1 MWRYLV
7 GAVAALL
14 MAAAGVQIY
23 KARTRTDPALAQ
35 PAALPAVPS
44 AEQTAASPLPDA
56 VPEASERTREEKR
69 FDRYDK
75 DRGGEISRDEYLA
88 ARHKA
93 FAKLDSNGDGRLS
106 FEEWA
111 IKAETKFAAADRDR
125 SGAMN
130 RVEFATT
137 AVKRKPA
144 RRAGCPSNAATTA
157 RQTPGD
163 EEG

>member
-1 MWRYLV
+1 MWRYLA

-14 MAAAGVQIY
+14 MVAAGVQIY
-23 KARTRTDPALAQ
+23 KARARPDAT
-35 PAALPAVPS
+35 LPAH
-44 AEQTAASPLPDA
+44 ASPLAAPPAEQAAATPLPDS
-56 VPEASERTREEKR
+56 VPEASDRTREEKR

-75 DRGGEISRDEYLA
+75 DRGGEVTRDEYLA

-93 FAKLDSNGDGRLS
+93 FAKLDTNGDGRLS

-111 IKAETKFAAADRDR
+111 IKAETKFATADRDH

-144 RRAGCPSNAATTA
+144 RRTGCPPTASRPAAA
-157 RQTPGD
+157 D